1 MADHYYSFTHDKGLV
16 FFTDGGTNKTY
27 CFNINDGTFT
37 NTTTG
42 KPVKG
47 NPAGFGPF
55 LKSYYGSDL
64 VVQLLSRVRTNPAE
78 YGLPFGANGGFLT
91 DLTTLQQIAHLF
103 VLVDKIQSLGVPVGN
118 SPWHVFQSKTL
129 LELDKYFK
137 DFAKYA
143 RTTDE
148 PTISDF
154 LRNGGITYFAARH
167 NLEKYHLSEPALRY
181 LYNKREDIPEDK
193 IEISAYYLGRG
204 LYDFAG
210 QNAFSYLRQF
220 FSLCEKMDKEPPKE
234 DFYRTF
240 VNFKREYDVRRKDI
254 DAAKLRKNYDKK
266 RNALSFEF
274 GDYVAI
280 IPETAEDF
288 RKEADAQNNCV
299 FSNYLERVLDGYTY
313 VVFVRHK
320 DSPERSLV
328 TCEVNNSRIWQFLGA
343 CNRPVSND
351 GLLAFKDAYQKHLNA
366 TWNN

>member
-16 FFTDGGTNKTY
+16 FFTDSGTDKTY
-27 CFNINDGTFT
+27 CFNINHGTFT
-37 NTTTG
+37 NTATG
-42 KPVKG
+42 NPVKA
-47 NPAGFGPF
+47 NPAGFGTF
-55 LKSYYGSDL
+55 LKGYCGNDL
-64 VVQLLSRVRTNPAE
+64 VVQLLSHVRMYPHS
-78 YGLPFGANGGFLT
+78 YGLPFGARGGFLT
-91 DLTTLQQIAHLF
+91 DLTTIQQIANLF

-118 SPWHVFQSKTL
+118 RPWQVFQHKTL

-143 RTTDE
+143 RTTPE

-154 LRNGGITYFAARH
+154 VQNSGITYFAARH
-167 NLEKYHLSEPALRY
+167 NLDKYHLSESALHY

-193 IEISAYYLGRG
+193 IQISAYYLGRG

-210 QNAFSYLRQF
+210 QGAFSYLRQF
-220 FSLCEKMDKEPPKE
+220 FNLCEKLDKEPPKE

-240 VNFKREYDVRRKDI
+240 INFQREYNVRRKEI

-288 RKEADAQNNCV
+288 RREADAQQNCV
-299 FSNYLERVLDGYTY
+299 FSMYLERVMDGRTY
-313 VVFVRHK
+313 VVFVRRK
-320 DSPERSLV
+320 DNPQHSLV
-328 TCEVNNSRIWQFLGA
+328 TCEVHDSRIWQFLGA
-343 CNRPVSND
+343 CNRPVFEDN
-351 GLLAFKDAYQKHLNA
+351 LLAFKDAYQKHLNE
-366 TWNN
+366 TWND